1 MISMDML
8 RDMGIRN
15 VSSKNAV
22 NPINAAE
29 LFYNFTIF
37 ADAPRVFISEVK
49 NVLSTFIFWPMAIV

>member
-8 RDMGIRN
+8 REMGIRN

-37 ADAPRVFISEVK
+37 ADAPRIFISEVK
-49 NVLSTFIFWPMAIV
+49 NVLSIFIF